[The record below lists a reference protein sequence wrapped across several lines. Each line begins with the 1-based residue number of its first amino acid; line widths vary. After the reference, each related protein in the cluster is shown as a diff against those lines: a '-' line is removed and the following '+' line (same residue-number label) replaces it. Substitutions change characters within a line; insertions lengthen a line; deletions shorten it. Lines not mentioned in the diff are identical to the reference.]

1 MDTQLKKVFYALGIT
16 LGICLIFAIIGWGS
30 LKFVETKNLN
40 SQNRTITL
48 SSTGKVTIVPDIA
61 KVSFEIFNE
70 GLKVD
75 QISNDNNK
83 AMQGVIDYLKKQ
95 GIEAKD
101 IKTTQYSITPTYSQ
115 KCNYD
120 AGVSSSSSIAP
131 AIYPERTCNSKISGY
146 KIAQGVEVKIRDF
159 TKIDAIIG
167 QLTVLGV
174 NQMSGVSFGIDDPEI
189 AQNQAKIDAINQV
202 KNKAK
207 LLSQSTGIRLGR
219 IIAINEGN
227 NYPYYGGASYDSA
240 IMKASPSSVAAP
252 IEPGSQDVSQT
263 ISITYE
269 IK

>member
-1 MDTQLKKVFYALGIT
+1 MDAQLKKVFYALGAV
-16 LGICLIFAIIGWGS
+16 LAVCLIFALIGWGS
-30 LKFVETKNLN
+30 LKFVETKNEY

-101 IKTTQYSITPTYSQ
+101 IKTTQYSITPTYTQ

-120 AGVSSSSSIAP
+120 TGVSSSSGMAP
-131 AIYPERTCNSKISGY
+131 TIYPERTCNSKISGY
-146 KIAQGVEVKIRDF
+146 KITQGVEVKIRDF
-159 TKIDAIIG
+159 TKIDAIVG
-167 QLTVLGV
+167 QLTTLGV
-174 NQMSGVSFGIDDPEI
+174 NQMSGVSFSIDDSELV
-189 AQNQAKIDAINQV
+189 QNQAKVEAINQI
-202 KNKAK
+202 KAK
-207 LLSQSTGIRLGR
+207 ARILSASTGIRLGR
-219 IIAINEGN
+219 IISISESN
-227 NYPYYGGASYDSA
+227 NYAYYDSTVSYGTA
-240 IMKASPSSVAAP
+240 MKSAAPVAAP
-252 IEPGSQDVSQT
+252 IEPGSQEVSQT
-263 ISITYE
+263 VFITYE